1 MLIVSYPPVKFIQK
15 SKPFRISRPLS
26 GILESGERG
35 AAMKKWVPIEKRS
48 KKERRRIA
56 RKKRATWGALNPV
69 TRRLENPR
77 AYRRKKFRK
86 GEDDF

>member
-1 MLIVSYPPVKFIQK
+1 
-15 SKPFRISRPLS
+15 
-26 GILESGERG
+26 
-35 AAMKKWVPIEKRS
+35 MKKWVPIEKRS